1 MAIAD
6 RLAPSG
12 PDQQGERPSMSP
24 VAEAKSQL
32 SENKQAMISS
42 TTITRRKGLEV
53 MRVKVQE
60 IAAA

>member
-1 MAIAD
+1 
-6 RLAPSG
+6 
-12 PDQQGERPSMSP
+12 MSP